1 MNVDTE
7 KYLYELCKRQS
18 SEIARLKTRVQEQN
32 ERIEQLLRDNA
43 DLRDALHLVER
54 IFGEWLLQYNGSTWV
69 TAKYVMNYIPY
80 ITGTA
85 I

>member
-43 DLRDALHLVER
+43 DLKSALA
-54 IFGEWLLQYNGSTWV
+54 LLEELT
-69 TAKYVMNYIPY
+69 
-80 ITGTA
+80 
-85 I
+85 